1 MEKVIIAA
9 VAENGVIGKD
19 GELPWH
25 FPEDMK
31 HFKKLTTGNP
41 VMMGRTTFE
50 SLPDHAKPLP
60 DRTNIVLTHSG
71 VEADVHEAGSMDEA
85 YSIAEDHGDLV
96 FIAGGASVYEQAL
109 PDADRIELTR
119 IHGEPEGDTYFPEVD
134 WSNWREVERDGREEL
149 SFITYRR
156 K

>member
-25 FPEDMK
+25 IPEDME
-31 HFKKLTTGNP
+31 HFKELTMGNP

-50 SLPDHAKPLP
+50 SLPGHARPLP
-60 DRTNIVLTHSG
+60 DRTNIVLTRSG
-71 VEADVHEAGSMDEA
+71 VEEDIHEAGSMDEA
-85 YSIAEDHGDLV
+85 YRIAEKHGDKV
-96 FIAGGASVYEQAL
+96 FIAGGASIYKQAL
-109 PDADRIELTR
+109 PEADRIELTR
-119 IHGEPEGDTYFPEVD
+119 IHQEHEGDTRFPEVD
-134 WSNWREVERDGREEL
+134 WSNWKEVERDERDEL
-149 SFITYRR
+149 TFLTYRR